1 MLYFPVDMMEEA
13 LCARVEGQ
21 INNAFS
27 QHNQKLISD
36 YFEMLKGK
44 DALLFYEL
52 NARGG
57 AITYPI
63 PYSEYLCKLYV
74 IEYFEGEG
82 IASKTVDLIVE
93 KYQSVSLRTDIGKS
107 RNREY
112 FHKLMNR
119 HNGQSI
125 EQEKYEVY
133 LIGVDDHLTKHVVDE
148 VISIPETLQPL

>member
-1 MLYFPVDMMEEA
+1 
-13 LCARVEGQ
+13 
-21 INNAFS
+21 
-27 QHNQKLISD
+27 
-36 YFEMLKGK
+36 
-44 DALLFYEL
+44 
-52 NARGG
+52 
-57 AITYPI
+57 
-63 PYSEYLCKLYV
+63 EYLCKLYV